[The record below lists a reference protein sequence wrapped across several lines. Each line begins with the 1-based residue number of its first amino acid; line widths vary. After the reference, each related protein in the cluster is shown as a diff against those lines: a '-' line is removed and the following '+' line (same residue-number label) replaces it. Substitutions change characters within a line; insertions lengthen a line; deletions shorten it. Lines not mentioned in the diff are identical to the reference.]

1 MVGDPQL
8 LRQLPPFTISMLG
21 REIALVHIAKD
32 LGVYIDQYL
41 NYNEHINKTVSSC
54 FHKLRQISRIKHLLD
69 TKTLI
74 LLIQSFVFSKMFYCS
89 TVWSNTSKGNV
100 HKLQLMQNFGA
111 RIVLGLRK
119 YDHISLGLNSFNW
132 LPVKDKLYLNDAVIV
147 FKCINNLVSDYLKN
161 KSILRSQRCNR
172 NTRNAKNHLLH
183 IPYCRL
189 ATGQRSFSF

>member
-1 MVGDPQL
+1 MVGVPQL

-21 REIALVHIAKD
+21 KEIAPVHVAKD

-41 NYNEHINKTVSSC
+41 NYNEHIKKTVSGC
-54 FHKLRQISRIKHLLD
+54 FHKLRRISRIKHLLD

-119 YDHISLGLNSFNW
+119 YDHISLGLKSLNW
-132 LPVKDKLYLNDAVIV
+132 LPVKDKLYLNDAVMV
-147 FKCINNLVSDYLKN
+147 FKCINNLVPDYLRISLFYVHKDV
-161 KSILRSQRCNR
+161 IGIPRMLR
-172 NTRNAKNHLLH
+172 
-183 IPYCRL
+183 II
-189 ATGQRSFSF
+189 F